1 VNGLRLKRGQKPRVV
16 RRYGP
21 LVLAGLVAS
30 CQNDIIDNMQTPS
43 DKIRSI
49 GLLRSERPWALR
61 LVWPV
66 GILIAFVFV
75 AAVGYRILHPDHS
88 WLDALYMTVISV
100 STVGLREVYPVSDA
114 GMLWTVIVI
123 VGGLVAGTVA
133 MSMIVAMIV
142 EGQVRI
148 IFGRRQVQRKIASL
162 NGHVLVCGYGR
173 MGGLVAD
180 ELVAAG
186 KQVVVIDN
194 DSDRTQAA
202 EGASLLYVLG
212 SAEVDEVL
220 IAAGVERAAVLVTT
234 LATDADNVFVTLS
247 AREINPSL
255 RIIAVAR
262 DISTQDKLRRAGAAR
277 VVCAH
282 TLGASRMAAVVLRPA
297 VVDFVEMAGQ
307 GGEIEMDQV
316 KLPEGS
322 RLIGKSLME
331 LGLPQKI
338 GVHVCAVQR
347 DCGESIYQPAP
358 GFVLGQGDT
367 LVLIGPSGSAAAV
380 AAMD

>member
-1 VNGLRLKRGQKPRVV
+1 
-16 RRYGP
+16 
-21 LVLAGLVAS
+21 
-30 CQNDIIDNMQTPS
+30 MQTPS

-347 DCGESIYQPAP
+347 DSGESIYQPAP